1 MSSEIDKKGAMPSD
15 EVFREWL
22 DEQKAHAAI
31 VEKDSGLDS
40 SLKSTIRDRCIE
52 PFGTWKLGR
61 WKSGATNT
69 VQHRQETA
77 AAPNGNE
84 KDKGQTQVVT
94 AKDNSQRPDV
104 PTLEQKK
111 KTEEVIAGL
120 NSAEKA
126 RQWRLKYPDMPV
138 VKILSEKEI
147 GLGQYLKTET
157 GQHFPEVAKAL
168 GDIGW
173 VWNKDQSVFVWKGV
187 KA

>member
-1 MSSEIDKKGAMPSD
+1 MPSD

-22 DEQKAHAAI
+22 EEQKAHAAI
-31 VEKDSGLDS
+31 VEKDPGLDS
-40 SLKSTIRDRCIE
+40 SLKSTIKDRCIE

-61 WKSGATNT
+61 WKSGAMNM

-77 AAPNGNE
+77 AAPNE
-84 KDKGQTQVVT
+84 KDKGQTQGAAT
-94 AKDNSQRPDV
+94 KDSSQRQDV
-104 PTLEQKK
+104 PTAEQKK
-111 KTEEVIAGL
+111 KTEEAIATL
-120 NSAEKA
+120 NSAETA

-173 VWNKDQSVFVWKGV
+173 VWNKDQSVFVWQGGKS
-187 KA
+187 